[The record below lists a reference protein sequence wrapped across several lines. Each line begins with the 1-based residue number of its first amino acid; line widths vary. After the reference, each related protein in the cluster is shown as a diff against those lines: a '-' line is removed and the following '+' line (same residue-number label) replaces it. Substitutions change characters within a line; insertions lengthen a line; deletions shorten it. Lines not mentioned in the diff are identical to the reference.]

1 MNEYKKRVIDDQL
14 KEKLECKSAVLIEGP
29 KWCGK
34 TTAAEQAAKSILYL
48 SNPRYLKQNLLLA
61 DSEPEVLLK
70 GDTPRLIDE
79 WQIAPKLWD
88 AIRFEV
94 DQRREFGKF
103 ILTGSAVP
111 ADTKE
116 IIHTGTGRF
125 TWLKMR
131 PMFLFESGESN
142 GSVRLEQLFEGKNDI
157 YGESNLSLE
166 DIAYL
171 ICRGGW
177 PISTYLS
184 GRGALSQASDYHDAV
199 VNIDICRVD
208 NVRRDPEKAKRI
220 MQSYARNQGSQIGD
234 ETIVEDIK
242 TNEGEDI
249 NVKTIHSYID
259 ALKKIFVIE
268 DMKAWNPN
276 LRSKTPIRSVDTRYF
291 IDPSIAAAA
300 LGFGPGD
307 LMNDMNIFG
316 FMFETLAIRDLRVF
330 AEALNGTVYHYRDKN
345 NLECDAIIHL
355 KNGKYGL
362 IEIKLGGEKLIQ
374 EGVGHLLKLKNNL
387 DTEKMKEPSFLMVL
401 TATGNIAYKR
411 KDGVLIVP
419 IGTFGK

>member
-14 KEKLECKSAVLIEGP
+14 KEKLECKGAVLIEGP

-94 DQRREFGKF
+94 DQRREFGQF

-131 PMFLFESGESN
+131 PMSLFESGESN
-142 GSVRLEQLFEGKNDI
+142 GSVRLEQLFEGKSDI

-166 DIAYL
+166 DITYL

-184 GRGALSQASDYHDAV
+184 GRGALSQASDYYDAV

-208 NVRRDPEKAKRI
+208 NVRRDPE
-220 MQSYARNQGSQIGD
+220 
-234 ETIVEDIK
+234 
-242 TNEGEDI
+242 
-249 NVKTIHSYID
+249 
-259 ALKKIFVIE
+259 
-268 DMKAWNPN
+268 
-276 LRSKTPIRSVDTRYF
+276 
-291 IDPSIAAAA
+291 
-300 LGFGPGD
+300 
-307 LMNDMNIFG
+307 
-316 FMFETLAIRDLRVF
+316 
-330 AEALNGTVYHYRDKN
+330 
-345 NLECDAIIHL
+345 
-355 KNGKYGL
+355 
-362 IEIKLGGEKLIQ
+362 
-374 EGVGHLLKLKNNL
+374 
-387 DTEKMKEPSFLMVL
+387 
-401 TATGNIAYKR
+401 
-411 KDGVLIVP
+411 
-419 IGTFGK
+419 

>member
-1 MNEYKKRVIDDQL
+1 MKNPHQKGHSSPYLLFRIEKNGNQYSSANVSIRVQPKSPSVLETLAIYVRRKRGLEYEKRVIDDQL
-14 KEKLECKSAVLIEGP
+14 KEKLECKGAVLIEGP

-34 TTAAEQAAKSILYL
+34 TTAAEQ
-48 SNPRYLKQNLLLA
+48 
-61 DSEPEVLLK
+61 
-70 GDTPRLIDE
+70 
-79 WQIAPKLWD
+79 
-88 AIRFEV
+88 
-94 DQRREFGKF
+94 
-103 ILTGSAVP
+103 
-111 ADTKE
+111 
-116 IIHTGTGRF
+116 
-125 TWLKMR
+125 
-131 PMFLFESGESN
+131 
-142 GSVRLEQLFEGKNDI
+142 LFEGKSDI

-184 GRGALSQASDYHDAV
+184 GRGALSQASDYYDAV

-234 ETIVEDIK
+234 ETIVEDIRA
-242 TNEGEDI
+242 NEGEDI
-249 NVKTIHSYID
+249 NVKTIPSYID

-300 LGFGPGD
+300 LGFRPGD
-307 LMNDMNIFG
+307 LMNDMNTFG

-330 AEALNGTVYHYRDKN
+330 AEALNGTSIII
-345 NLECDAIIHL
+345 AIRTISNVTL
-355 KNGKYGL
+355 SS
-362 IEIKLGGEKLIQ
+362 I
-374 EGVGHLLKLKNNL
+374 
-387 DTEKMKEPSFLMVL
+387 
-401 TATGNIAYKR
+401 
-411 KDGVLIVP
+411 
-419 IGTFGK
+419 

>member
-14 KEKLECKSAVLIEGP
+14 KEKLECKGAVLIEGP

-94 DQRREFGKF
+94 DQRREFGQF

-184 GRGALSQASDYHDAV
+184 GRGALSQASDYYDAI

-208 NVRRDPEKAKRI
+208 NVRRDPEDHAILCKKPG
-220 MQSYARNQGSQIGD
+220 QSDWR
-234 ETIVEDIK
+234 
-242 TNEGEDI
+242 
-249 NVKTIHSYID
+249 
-259 ALKKIFVIE
+259 
-268 DMKAWNPN
+268 
-276 LRSKTPIRSVDTRYF
+276 
-291 IDPSIAAAA
+291 
-300 LGFGPGD
+300 
-307 LMNDMNIFG
+307 
-316 FMFETLAIRDLRVF
+316 
-330 AEALNGTVYHYRDKN
+330 
-345 NLECDAIIHL
+345 
-355 KNGKYGL
+355 
-362 IEIKLGGEKLIQ
+362 
-374 EGVGHLLKLKNNL
+374 
-387 DTEKMKEPSFLMVL
+387 
-401 TATGNIAYKR
+401 
-411 KDGVLIVP
+411 
-419 IGTFGK
+419 

>member
-1 MNEYKKRVIDDQL
+1 
-14 KEKLECKSAVLIEGP
+14 
-29 KWCGK
+29 
-34 TTAAEQAAKSILYL
+34 
-48 SNPRYLKQNLLLA
+48 
-61 DSEPEVLLK
+61 
-70 GDTPRLIDE
+70 
-79 WQIAPKLWD
+79 
-88 AIRFEV
+88 
-94 DQRREFGKF
+94 
-103 ILTGSAVP
+103 
-111 ADTKE
+111 
-116 IIHTGTGRF
+116 
-125 TWLKMR
+125 
-131 PMFLFESGESN
+131 
-142 GSVRLEQLFEGKNDI
+142 
-157 YGESNLSLE
+157 
-166 DIAYL
+166 
-171 ICRGGW
+171 
-177 PISTYLS
+177 
-184 GRGALSQASDYHDAV
+184 
-199 VNIDICRVD
+199 
-208 NVRRDPEKAKRI
+208 

-234 ETIVEDIK
+234 ETIVEDIR

-291 IDPSIAAAA
+291 IDPSIATAA
-300 LGFGPGD
+300 LGFRPGD
-307 LMNDMNIFG
+307 LMNDMNTFG

-419 IGTFGK
+419 IGTLGK